1 MISKQMLAKLT
12 GVIKDADIDT
22 QEKAVESLKAILSL
36 SIAIMDKYEI
46 SKFEV
51 NTQTG
56 DKIYIIEQKEVEKD
70 VERAE

>member
-12 GVIKDADIDT
+12 GVIKDVDIDT

>member
-12 GVIKDADIDT
+12 GVIKDVDIDT

-51 NTQTG
+51 NTHSG
-56 DKIYIIEQKEVEKD
+56 DKVYIIEQKEVEKD